1 MAVLDVNLVRS
12 VAKKIP
18 YVEEVAWKSAEK
30 IISYVNT
37 RTSHRIIVYCQK
49 GTVDCTVKHRKHG
62 RIQTV
67 TRHVT
72 YRNLVDLMKTPPL
85 MEKQKNPVGQKRAH
99 EYVNDGEAEFED
111 DLPVRKSTKHLT
123 KQKDVVTDSAPRLDE
138 AIDIGSD
145 EECPLEQAEERG
157 NHTFWKLRHSKSF
170 PSSATNVACL
180 AQSHG
185 GYVAVFDNGTCIW
198 QGIPAT
204 VIDVIATQRNRNIAY
219 IALGE
224 YGQYYIRM
232 RDNKHFFA
240 GSAEFETCIR
250 SSESAARLVA
260 FGDANSYFVLFED
273 GTRDT
278 RALLPRTALKILSD
292 RPLHSVWIGTNLV
305 HNANG
310 YFISYQ
316 EVTGC
321 ALQTYAGLPSEVM
334 GWMEKRQKQSKP
346 AQIKQ
351 LVSDG
356 DCFIVR
362 Y

>member
-1 MAVLDVNLVRS
+1 MAALDLNLVRS

-18 YVEEVAWKSAEK
+18 YVEEVSWKSSEK
-30 IISYVNT
+30 ILSYVNT
-37 RTSHRIIVYCQK
+37 RTSHRIIIYCQK
-49 GTVDCTVKHRKHG
+49 GTVDCTVNHRRHG

-67 TRHVT
+67 SRHVT
-72 YRNLVDLMKTPPL
+72 YRNLVDLLKNPPL
-85 MEKQKNPVGQKRAH
+85 MENQKNATGQKRPR
-99 EYVNDGEAEFED
+99 EDVNDGEAEFD
-111 DLPVRKSTKHLT
+111 DDVPTRKSSKHVTKKKNLIE
-123 KQKDVVTDSAPRLDE
+123 DSAHRLDE
-138 AIDIGSD
+138 AIGTGL
-145 EECPLEQAEERG
+145 EEESPIENAEERG

-170 PSSATNVACL
+170 PTSATNVACF
-180 AQSHG
+180 AQAHG
-185 GYVAVFDNGTCIW
+185 GYVAVFDNGTCVW

-219 IALGE
+219 VALGE
-224 YGQYYIRM
+224 HGQYYIRM
-232 RDNKHFFA
+232 RDNEHFFA
-240 GSAEFETCIR
+240 GSAEFERSIR
-250 SSESAARLVA
+250 SSESPARLVA

-273 GTRDT
+273 GKRDT

-316 EVTGC
+316 GVTGC
-321 ALQTYAGLPSEVM
+321 TLQTYAGLPSEVV

-356 DCFIVR
+356 DFFIVR